1 MKTFVILGCGFL
13 GNIVADAYKNELLEG
28 YELIGVMSHSEEKAA
43 KLASGRDGIRICKTE
58 EELLSLHPDYLV
70 ETASVKAVKDIAVK
84 ALKQGTSIIPLSI
97 GAFADEAFYKEVQE
111 AAIKGGAKVHIPS
124 GAVGGF
130 DVMQTVSLMAEAGG
144 KTLAAE
150 ISTHK
155 GPKSLMN
162 TPLFSENL
170 MTDSTER
177 EVFDGKATEAIRL
190 LPTKVNVAVAS
201 ALASAGP
208 DETVTRITSVPEFV
222 GDDHCITVK
231 TDGIKAVLD
240 IYSSTSAIAG
250 WSIVALMRN
259 ISSPVV
265 FY

>member
-1 MKTFVILGCGFL
+1 MKTFVILGCGYL
-13 GNIVADAYKNELLEG
+13 GNIVAEAYKKGLLEG
-28 YELIGVMSHSEEKAA
+28 YELVGVMSRSEDKARM
-43 KLASGRDGIRICKTE
+43 LVSDSDGIRICNTYD
-58 EELLSLHPDYLV
+58 ELLSLHPDYLV
-70 ETASVKAVKDIAVK
+70 ETASVQSVKDIAVK

-97 GAFADEAFYKEVQE
+97 GAFADETFYKEVQE
-111 AAIKGGAKVHIPS
+111 AAISGGAKIHIPS

-130 DVMQTVSLMAEAGG
+130 DVMQTVALMAEAKGEAL
-144 KTLAAE
+144 TAE

-162 TPLFSENL
+162 TPLFSDEL
-170 MTDSTER
+170 MTDSSER
-177 EVFDGKATEAIRL
+177 KVFDGKASEAIRL

-208 DETVTRITSVPEFV
+208 DETGTKITSVPGFV
-222 GDDHCITVK
+222 GDDHCITV
-231 TDGIKAVLD
+231 TTEGIKAVLD

-259 ISSPVV
+259 LSSPVV